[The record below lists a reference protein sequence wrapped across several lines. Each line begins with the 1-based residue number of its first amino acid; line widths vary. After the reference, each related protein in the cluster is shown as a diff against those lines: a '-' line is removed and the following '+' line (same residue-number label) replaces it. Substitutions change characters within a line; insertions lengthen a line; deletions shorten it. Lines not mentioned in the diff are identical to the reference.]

1 MNGRAFRS
9 FCMGW
14 KSGRTTN
21 RRTCGRH
28 LTSCPRTGSGA
39 RGKQFLLPDFQSLRQ
54 KDDLGVSHATNLR
67 LDFGNGVFAN
77 VPTGTRTARRQH
89 GLRPTLA
96 VTDFAH
102 DGTDNVL
109 RNGFAHD
116 FALTICERALVFLPI
131 SEGTI
136 CQQARTGHLPTRLQC
151 TMGNFSVL

>member
-1 MNGRAFRS
+1 VKPNVFSAAVPATPQNCRTS
-9 FCMGW
+9 GW
-14 KSGRTTN
+14 QPAAR
-21 RRTCGRH
+21 
-28 LTSCPRTGSGA
+28 PRTDSGT
-39 RGKQFLLPDFQSLRQ
+39 RRKQFLFPDFQRLRQ

-77 VPTGTRTARRQH
+77 IPTGTRTTGRQH
-89 GLRPTLA
+89 GLRPALA

-116 FALTICERALVFLPI
+116 FALTVCERGLVFLPI

-136 CQQARTGHLPTRLQC
+136 RQQARTGHLPPRLQR

>member
-1 MNGRAFRS
+1 MKPDFLAVAVLSTPQNYRN
-9 FCMGW
+9 
-14 KSGRTTN
+14 SGRQPA
-21 RRTCGRH
+21 
-28 LTSCPRTGSGA
+28 SCPRTGSGA
-39 RGKQFLLPDFQSLRQ
+39 HGKQFLFPDLQCLRQ

-67 LDFGNGVFAN
+67 LDFGNSVFAN
-77 VPTGTRTARRQH
+77 VPTGTRTTRRQH
-89 GLRPTLA
+89 GLRPALA

-116 FALTICERALVFLPI
+116 FALTVCERGLVFLPI

-136 CQQARTGHLPTRLQC
+136 RQQARTGHLPPRLQR

>member
-1 MNGRAFRS
+1 MKPDVLSAAVPATPQNCRT
-9 FCMGW
+9 
-14 KSGRTTN
+14 SGRQPAS
-21 RRTCGRH
+21 R
-28 LTSCPRTGSGA
+28 PKTGSGT
-39 RGKQFLLPDFQSLRQ
+39 RGKQFLLPDFQRLRQ

-77 VPTGTRTARRQH
+77 VPTGTRTTRRQH
-89 GLRPTLA
+89 GLRPALA

-116 FALTICERALVFLPI
+116 FALTVCERALVFLPI

-136 CQQARTGHLPTRLQC
+136 RQQARTGHLPPRLQRP
-151 TMGNFSVL
+151 MGNFQCYDS